1 MIKPKS
7 VTVKKKKV
15 SHPAIN
21 AYVTST
27 ANNTKFVATTKEGA
41 VIAWSSAGAIGYKG
55 TKRSTPN
62 SASEA
67 ALNFVEKV
75 RAFNVKECTLIL
87 KGIFPGRDAAL
98 KTLATSGLPIKA
110 IFDKTAVAH
119 NGCRKPG
126 RRRL

>member
-1 MIKPKS
+1 MKKNI
-7 VTVKKKKV
+7 VIKKKKA
-15 SHPAIN
+15 SHPSIN

-27 ANNTKFVATTKEGA
+27 AHNTKFVATTKEGA
-41 VIAWSSAGAIGYKG
+41 VIAWSSAGSIGYKG

-67 ALNFVEKV
+67 AINFVEKIK
-75 RAFNVKECTLIL
+75 AFDVKECLLIL

-98 KTLATSGLPIKA
+98 KTLATSGLPIKG
-110 IFDKTAVAH
+110 ILDKTPIPH
-119 NGCRKPG
+119 NGCRRPG